1 MEEEEKEIEVEKFE
15 FEGKT
20 YCKTN
25 DNIVYDPETSE
36 EVGMWNEEEENLEY
50 FEEKEKE

>member
-1 MEEEEKEIEVEKFE
+1 VEKFE

-50 FEEKEKE
+50 FEEEEEE